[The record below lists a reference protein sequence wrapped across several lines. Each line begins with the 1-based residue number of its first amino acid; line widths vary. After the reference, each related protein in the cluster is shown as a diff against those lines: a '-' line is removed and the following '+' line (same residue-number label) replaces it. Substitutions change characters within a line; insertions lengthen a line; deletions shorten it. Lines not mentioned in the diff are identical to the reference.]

1 MVDPQPSIEIF
12 DLVIREPITSL
23 TDVLVAVICLWAYFK
38 LRSMPQRNEVHRLF
52 MYYFIT
58 MSVATFLGGVIG
70 HAFLEYLP
78 FIAKIP
84 GWITSMLSV
93 ALLERTVIQYT
104 RSIVSPKLGNF
115 LAWVNIIELLTFLVL
130 ALVTLNFQFVLAHAA
145 YGMGIVVLGFSWFIY
160 RREKSLG
167 SRQMLLA
174 VGTCIIGASFFV
186 FKIGI
191 DIWFNHVDI
200 SHVFMMIASV
210 FYYKGG
216 KNLSLDYEQK
226 EKMEMENPV
235 PQVA

>member
-1 MVDPQPSIEIF
+1 MVEAQPSIEVF
-12 DLVIREPITSL
+12 NVVIREPVTSL
-23 TDVLVAVICLWAYFK
+23 TDVLVAVICLMAYFSLK
-38 LRSMPQRNEVHRLF
+38 RMSLRNEVHRLF
-52 MYYFIT
+52 MYYFLT
-58 MSVATFLGGVIG
+58 MSAATFLGGVIG

-78 FIAKIP
+78 FLAKIP

-115 LAWVNIIELLTFLVL
+115 LAWVNIIELLTFMIL

-145 YGMGIVVLGFSWFIY
+145 YGMGVVVLGFSIFIY
-160 RREKSLG
+160 RTEKSLG
-167 SRQMLLA
+167 SKLMLWA
-174 VGTCIIGASFFV
+174 VGFCIVGATFFV

-191 DIWFNHVDI
+191 DKWFNHVDI

-216 KNLSLDYEQK
+216 KNLSLDYERK
-226 EKMEMENPV
+226 EKS
-235 PQVA
+235 AL